1 MGHTNPDVLV
11 NPPSPLRAM
20 TLAEMHLAGWE
31 VRASCNR
38 CKVQLRVDLPS
49 MIRVFGPDAI
59 WWGRKPKCPGFE
71 CSGGVLSY
79 SARAIP
85 SGSWVGMGTVPSPQT
100 VSMWKNRRRSVD
112 RGPRNT

>member
-1 MGHTNPDVLV
+1 MTAL
-11 NPPSPLRAM
+11 

-38 CKVQLRVDLPS
+38 CKVQLRADLKS
-49 MIRVFGPDAI
+49 MIRVYGPDAI

-71 CSGGVLSY
+71 CATGELSY

-85 SGSWVGMGTVPSPQT
+85 SGSWVSMTNPPDQRTVDL
-100 VSMWKNRRRSVD
+100 WKAKHRDPN
-112 RGPRNT
+112 RGPRNV